1 MSMVKT
7 PRNTAQPSRPAVEE
21 QGDSWTEFANL
32 YPLYVALAQQCDLGT
47 PPYPQG
53 SALTRWPDRKTMGR
67 DLEWLQSVDA
77 RTQTVHLRQ
86 LLATPLAAKE
96 KSLCAFLHR
105 QLSKPVH
112 GTEDRDKIDLLVVQ
126 YFVLCATPELIAS
139 DLGVAAFAKVLRPVL
154 GEIEIASLPCCQPL
168 DQILTEAELCNTLHE
183 FIERGLIDQG
193 RIVKQSAGET
203 FYDPLALIYFCRFNF
218 LFRRIFIRVVH
229 GDLRSIGNALSELER
244 RAIKTVDCRNAGLTE
259 SESIAKLRDFHL
271 RWKLPF
277 QRDYTQPGSFRFL
290 DQLSTLRSDL
300 ESALIGGSAEG
311 NSEQE
316 FAVPIVSETPV
327 KRPTPP
333 APPAAPPATRP
344 ASQNAGPAKTP
355 AGTRPAA
362 KKPTNT
368 PAAPPPAAE
377 PALPTLSAD
386 DCEEKIW
393 ELLIATPP
401 VRGRSMSTITIENTR
416 VLLSAWE
423 VAAFVSDSGP
433 DSEEIRRAMVA
444 RTLLAIA
451 VERQKQHMDAKV
463 LDQALAVA
471 RDGIPK
477 FQEHIEQLKR
487 GSKVEGAVNLGIT
500 LKRLLS
506 IVEDAEQLRRNA
518 SSEAKR

>member
-7 PRNTAQPSRPAVEE
+7 PRNTAPPSHPAVEE
-21 QGDSWTEFANL
+21 VGDSWTEFANL
-32 YPLYVALAQQCDLGT
+32 YPLYVALAQKCDLGP

-77 RTQTVHLRQ
+77 RTQPVQLRH
-86 LLATPLAAKE
+86 LLATPQATKE
-96 KSLCAFLHR
+96 KSLRAFLHR

-112 GTEDRDKIDLLVVQ
+112 GGEDRDKIDLLVVQ
-126 YFVLCATPELIAS
+126 YFVLCATPELIAT
-139 DLGVAAFAKVLRPVL
+139 DLGVSSFAEVLRPVL
-154 GEIEIASLPCCQPL
+154 GEVEIASLPCCQAL
-168 DQILTEAELCNTLHE
+168 DRILAEAELCNTLHE

-193 RIVKQSAGET
+193 RIVKQAAGEA

-229 GDLRSIGNALSELER
+229 GDLRSIGNVLTELER
-244 RAIKTVDCRNAGLTE
+244 RAIKTVDCRNAGLTDNE
-259 SESIAKLRDFHL
+259 PIAKLRDFHQ

-290 DQLSTLRSDL
+290 DQLSMLRSDL
-300 ESALIGGSAEG
+300 EAALAGGEAENRSAQNKAALTAS
-311 NSEQE
+311 Q
-316 FAVPIVSETPV
+316 TPV
-327 KRPTPP
+327 ERPMTQALPED
-333 APPAAPPATRP
+333 PPAT
-344 ASQNAGPAKTP
+344 QNAGPAKSP
-355 AGTRPAA
+355 AGTRPAVKNA
-362 KKPTNT
+362 TNT
-368 PAAPPPAAE
+368 PATPPPAAE
-377 PALPTLSAD
+377 PALPALSAD

-451 VERQKQHMDAKV
+451 VERQKKHMDARV

-487 GSKVEGAVNLGIT
+487 GSKVESAVNLGIT